1 MADTRLL
8 LGDFEFKDYE
18 LPDHIPFGG
27 AQKLVTHTLPGGAR
41 VIQAMGYDHAP
52 IGWNGLF
59 FGPDAVSRAK
69 QVDAMRI
76 AGIPVK
82 LTWGDFSYMVYV
94 ESFTAAWERF
104 YKLPYQVSCVILSE
118 ALAASSD
125 PGFDQTIAADNT
137 LAQSLGA
144 KVGDSTLTGL
154 LSTMDSAIKGVSTF
168 AGQATATINSVIA
181 PVAAVAQRVQILTAS
196 VTNTIQNVATLGGI
210 LPNTGIARA
219 AGRLNAQVS
228 AATQLPILQQLQ
240 SVTGRITTNLNV
252 LNNGGAN
259 VRQVA
264 VAGGNLYD
272 RAAAFYGDAT
282 KWDVLAKANDTTDPS
297 VSGVTVLNVPE
308 NAPATTDGLHDRVT
322 ATTSDGTTVSG
333 GMFVPGSFKS

>member
-8 LGDFEFKDYE
+8 LGDFEFQSYE
-18 LPDHIPFGG
+18 IPAALPFGG
-27 AQKLVTHTLPGGAR
+27 TQKLVTHTLPGGAR

-52 IGWNGLF
+52 IGWSGLF

-76 AGIPVK
+76 AGIPAK

-104 YKLPYQVSCVILSE
+104 YKLPYQISCVIIGE
-118 ALAASSD
+118 PPAASTAPSLD
-125 PGFDQTIAADNT
+125 ATITADNK
-137 LAQSLGA
+137 LAQNLGA

-154 LSTMDSAIKGVSTF
+154 LNTMDSAIKSVSTF
-168 AGQATATINSVIA
+168 AGQATATINGIIA

-219 AGRLNAQVS
+219 AGRLNAQVN

-240 SVTGRITTNLNV
+240 SVTGRITTNLN
-252 LNNGGAN
+252 LLSNAGAT
-259 VRQVA
+259 VRKVA
-264 VAGGNLYD
+264 VAGGNMYD
-272 RAAAFYGDAT
+272 KAAAWYGDAT
-282 KWDVLAKANDTTDPS
+282 KWTGVAKANNTVDPMIT
-297 VSGVTVLNVPE
+297 GTQTLNVPA
-308 NAPATTDGLHDRVT
+308 NPPDN
-322 ATTSDGTTVSG
+322 G
-333 GMFVPGSFKS
+333 GVIT